1 MSGVLL
7 DMAGRM
13 SFRMSSSTEMASSTV
28 TLKPNFSPLWSA
40 MKKEARSRVRKNRI
54 GNKKL
59 MTWRR
64 GLLLMVN

>member
-54 GNKKL
+54 GNRKL